1 MYKAGLGKVLRGQL
15 RTQHRGRGRDGGKP
29 AGTEYRGAEALGR
42 DLQGSWETVAAGGV
56 GRGGVSVPEGSPVC
70 LEDWW
75 FSERYGKG
83 LRQLVWG
90 KGES

>member
-1 MYKAGLGKVLRGQL
+1 MEGSQQALNAGGQ
-15 RTQHRGRGRDGGKP
+15 RP
-29 AGTEYRGAEALGR
+29 WEGTPP
-42 DLQGSWETVAAGGV
+42 GSWETVAAGGV
-56 GRGGVSVPEGSPVC
+56 GGGGVSVPEGSPVC
-70 LEDWW
+70 LEDWG